1 MNIIE
6 LEPTRVNAI
15 NSWWMKPEAGD
26 LIACLE
32 KSAQKAMSEFAE
44 LSTKAKAD
52 SVSAPQYIAAAQE
65 KLGEAAEFQTA
76 VKVLKSFFPDGP
88 FIARIEL

>member
-6 LEPTRVNAI
+6 LEPAKVGNLLK
-15 NSWWMKPEAGD
+15 WWEKPEAGD
-26 LIACLE
+26 LLACLE
-32 KSAQKAMSEFAE
+32 MSSKKAMVEYAE
-44 LSTKAKAD
+44 LQTKSKGDNGNPNYAA
-52 SVSAPQYIAAAQE
+52 SAGE
-65 KLGEAAEFQTA
+65 KLREAADLETT

>member
-6 LEPTRVNAI
+6 LEPARIHELNL
-15 NSWWMKPEAGD
+15 WWMKPEAGQ

-32 KSAQKAMSEFAE
+32 MSAKKSTMEFAALTVNARAE
-44 LSTKAKAD
+44 AD
-52 SVSAPQYIAAAQE
+52 NPNYQASAQE
-65 KLGEAAEFQTA
+65 KLQESVEFQHA
-76 VKVLKSFFPDGP
+76 IKVLKSFFPDGP